1 MFYYPRSSALV
12 SFLIIKLKSTINL
25 PILNNIPSMKPQLV
39 RAQVSVMYSQINNHI
54 FAIYENHGLL
64 KANLTKQILKK
75 LSTFNTTVPAPRA

>member
-1 MFYYPRSSALV
+1 
-12 SFLIIKLKSTINL
+12 
-25 PILNNIPSMKPQLV
+25 MKPQLV